1 MGKRSD
7 SFIADLESTNT
18 GKVYFQPPSSVQL
31 NYPCWVVER
40 SKVYQPKANDKT
52 YLFRPG
58 YKCMYM
64 NCDEPDPEVLEM
76 ISRRYERCQ
85 YQNHYVVDNV
95 HHDVFL
101 IYY

>member
-1 MGKRSD
+1 MGRRSD
-7 SFIADLESTNT
+7 DFIADLESTNT

-40 SKVYQPKANDKT
+40 TTAYQPKANDKT

-58 YKCMYM
+58 YKCMFM
-64 NCDEPDPEVLEM
+64 NREEPDPEILRM
-76 ISRRYERCQ
+76 IPQRYERCK
-85 YQNHYVVDNV
+85 YQNHYVADNV

>member
-58 YKCMYM
+58 YKCIFM
-64 NCDEPDPEVLEM
+64 NCEEPDPDVLYE
-76 ISRRYERCQ
+76 ISRRYENCH
-85 YQNHYVVDNV
+85 YQNHYVKDNIN
-95 HHDVFL
+95 HDVFL

>member
-1 MGKRSD
+1 MGRRSD
-7 SFIADLESTNT
+7 DFIADLESTNT

-40 SKVYQPKANDKT
+40 VGAFQPKANNKT
-52 YLFRPG
+52 YLFQAS

-64 NCDEPDPEVLEM
+64 NRDEPDPEVLR
-76 ISRRYERCQ
+76 IIPQRYECCK
-85 YQNHYVVDNV
+85 YQNHYVADNV